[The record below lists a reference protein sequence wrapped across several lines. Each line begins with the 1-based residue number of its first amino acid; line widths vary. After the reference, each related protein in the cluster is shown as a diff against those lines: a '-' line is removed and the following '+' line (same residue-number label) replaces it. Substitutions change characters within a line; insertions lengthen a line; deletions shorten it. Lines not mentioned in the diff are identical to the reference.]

1 MNINVATGY
10 VHMMKR
16 QLIRY
21 GKVARRPSVELLGK
35 KYLQQLLKLSKT
47 GMRIDERTGWM
58 RFNIQNIQHLKDEFT
73 KLQSLAMKWLD
84 EAEAR
89 RSSPEASP
97 DSFPINLMLS
107 TDLKEHPDIL
117 EFVLDDEFLTPAS
130 LYLGQVPRLS
140 ELSLWWSPSNDTI
153 IRSQK
158 YHYDHRD
165 TRQVKIFLNLND
177 VYEENGPFSF
187 LPADVCSQFNSRIG
201 YNQAKNDDD
210 VVYSVCDRKSVVN
223 NMGAAGSGL
232 MVDTARCL
240 HYGSRQNKKDRFL
253 LMICYVLPNC
263 VAPRRSRTLEPVRT
277 ELAMKLFATDPI
289 RKYAMTVKA
298 F

>member
-1 MNINVATGY
+1 MNIYVAKGY
-10 VHMMKR
+10 AHMLKR

-21 GKVARRPSVELLGK
+21 SKVARRLPVEVQGK
-35 KYLQQLLKLSKT
+35 KYLQQLLDTSRSN
-47 GMRIDERTGWM
+47 MRIDERTGWM
-58 RFNIQNIQHLKDEFT
+58 KFNIRKLPQLKDNFT
-73 KLQSLAMKWLD
+73 KLQTLAMRCLN

-97 DSFPINLMLS
+97 DKFPINLMLS
-107 TDLKEHPDIL
+107 TDLKEHPEIL

-140 ELSLWWSPSNDTI
+140 ELALVWSPCNDTV

-158 YHYDHRD
+158 FHYDHRD
-165 TRQVKIFLNLND
+165 TRQVKIFLNMND

-187 LPADVCSQFNSRIG
+187 LPADVCSQFNSKIG
-201 YNQAKNDDD
+201 YNQAKNDDEI
-210 VVYSVCDRKSVVN
+210 VYSACNREALVN
-223 NMGAAGSGL
+223 NMGAAGMGL

-240 HYGSRQNKKDRFL
+240 HYGSRQNKKDRLL
-253 LMICYVLPNC
+253 LMIVYVLPNC

-277 ELAMKLFATDPI
+277 ELARKLFENDPI
-289 RKYAMTVKA
+289 RKYVLTVKA
-298 F
+298 L